1 MAAMRNE
8 SHGDVWKVWL
18 YAAASIVAGAWVSPW
33 VFNAGKALAEVSSS
47 KMTNGFLKWLAD
59 LCRAANFPM
68 FYTASVILAALV
80 FFLPWMECIHAPRGV
95 ETKGP
100 GPWLLRLPHGARLA
114 TRGQRLR
121 RYLGGPWDCCLG
133 FMLVAGLLL
142 SMGVVLKPAGLV
154 TMNQAPEG
162 LIRLMLR
169 ALIVTLPLAFLM
181 ETIFRG
187 VMMGIF
193 LRAMRPAAALG
204 MTSAFFALVMCAF
217 PPVDLQV
224 ADPDVGGTGFGLLK
238 TTITQFADWKVICMS
253 FAPLLGLGAVLSYA
267 RWRTASLWL
276 PVGLHTG
283 WLTAKMV
290 LAKLSAPSAAGE
302 SAVIG
307 NVLLQGLV
315 PLVAV
320 ILAGLLAHRI
330 TFPAENDGYE
340 AT

>member
-1 MAAMRNE
+1 MTAMRNE
-8 SHGDVWKVWL
+8 AHGDVWKVWL

-33 VFNAGKALAEVSSS
+33 VFNAGKALAEVSSA
-47 KMTNGFLKWLAD
+47 KMTNGGLKWLAD
-59 LCRAANFPM
+59 LCRTTDFPG
-68 FYTASVILAALV
+68 FYTASVLLMALL
-80 FFLPWMECIHAPRGV
+80 FFLPWMEWIHAPRGV

-100 GPWLLRLPHGARLA
+100 GPWLLRLPHGARMA

-121 RYLGGPWDCCLG
+121 RYLGGPWDGCLG

-154 TMNQAPEG
+154 TMNHAPEG
-162 LIRLMLR
+162 LPRLIARSLV
-169 ALIVTLPLAFLM
+169 LTLPLAFLM
-181 ETIFRG
+181 EVIFRG

-204 MTSAFFALVMCAF
+204 MTAAFFALVMCAF
-217 PPVDLQV
+217 PPADLKI
-224 ADPDVGGTGFGLLK
+224 ADPDAGGTGFSLLQ
-238 TTITQFADWKVICMS
+238 TTITQFADWKMICMH
-253 FAPLLGLGAVLSYA
+253 FAPLLALGAVLSYA

-283 WLTAKMV
+283 WLTARMV
-290 LAKLSAPSAAGE
+290 LAKLSADTPVTE
-302 SAVIG
+302 SALIG
-307 NVLLQGLV
+307 KVLQQGLV

-340 AT
+340 TT